1 MPEFSF
7 RPRDRIELIGWLLLA
22 CFASVML
29 LSSQSAASF
38 FTYLLTILVL
48 ASYRT
53 WLDLARNELFILVVV
68 LLLYLSLSVF
78 WSEPWTWRDFGSN
91 LVRTVLVCAFIIG
104 MALVQLRGQVQL
116 WLRRVMVLVGGG
128 AIVAAV
134 ASYLLWPPEESD
146 RLNGLGQ
153 LDTHVVAALV
163 YGFVSIM
170 ALQVWLR
177 ESAWLWRIPAGLT
190 MLVATYAIYASD
202 SRNAWVSYALGLSV
216 LLVAE
221 KIRER
226 DLFRSGVIMVGLVAA
241 IALTFLFSN
250 ETTQAL
256 LLPRGTSFRPEI
268 WDQAITRIFDG
279 HAWFGLGISTD
290 NNFLIVESL
299 ILHPH
304 NLYLSVLYQGGFVAL
319 GMFLLVLWR
328 TLHELLL
335 AYDDADAKLALG
347 ILGSALPAYML
358 DGHELLD
365 KIGSTWFLIWLPV
378 AIAVGLRW
386 SRSLQET

>member
-7 RPRDRIELIGWLLLA
+7 RPRDRIELIGWLLLV
-22 CFASVML
+22 CFAAVLL

-38 FTYLLTILVL
+38 FTYLLTLLVL

-53 WLDLARNELFILVVV
+53 WLDLARNELFILVVG

-78 WSEPWTWRDFGSN
+78 WSEPWTWRDFGSM
-91 LVRTVLVCAFIIG
+91 LVRTLLVCTFIIG

-128 AIVAAV
+128 TVIVAV
-134 ASYLLWPPEESD
+134 VNYLIWPPEGG

-163 YGFVSIM
+163 YGFVSIL
-170 ALQVWLR
+170 ALQICLR
-177 ESAWLWRIPAGLT
+177 ETALLWRIPSGLT
-190 MLVATYAIYASD
+190 ILVATYAIYASD

-216 LLVAE
+216 LLLAE
-221 KIRER
+221 KIRDR
-226 DLFRSGVIMVGLVAA
+226 DLFRSGVIMVGMVAA
-241 IALTFLFSN
+241 IALAFLFAN

-268 WDQAITRIFDG
+268 WDQAISRIFDG
-279 HAWFGLGISTD
+279 HAWFGLGINTD
-290 NNFLIVESL
+290 NNFVLRDDVV

-319 GMFLLVLWR
+319 GMFMLVLWR

-335 AYDDADAKLALG
+335 AYTEADAKLALG
-347 ILGSALPAYML
+347 ILGLALPAYML

-386 SRSLQET
+386 SRSLQDQ

>member
-1 MPEFSF
+1 MPEISF
-7 RPRDRIELIGWLLLA
+7 RPRDRIELIGWLLLT
-22 CFASVML
+22 CFAAVLL
-29 LSSQSAASF
+29 LSSQSAASLL
-38 FTYLLTILVL
+38 TYLLTLLVL

-53 WLDLARNELFILVVV
+53 WLDLARNELFILVAS

-78 WSEPWTWRDFGSN
+78 WSEPWTWRDFGSM
-91 LVRTVLVCAFIIG
+91 LVRTLLVCAFLVG

-128 AIVAAV
+128 TIVVAV
-134 ASYLLWPPEESD
+134 GNYLIWPPEGG

-153 LDTHVVAALV
+153 LDAHVIAALV

-170 ALQVWLR
+170 ALQMWLR
-177 ESAWLWRIPAGLT
+177 EKRLYWRVPAALT
-190 MLVATYAIYASD
+190 ILIAVYAIYASD
-202 SRNAWVSYALGLSV
+202 SRNAWVSVALGLSV
-216 LLVAE
+216 LLLAE

-226 DLFRSGVIMVGLVAA
+226 DLFRSGVIMIGLLAA
-241 IALTFLFSN
+241 IALVFLFMN
-250 ETTQAL
+250 ETTQAM

-268 WDQAITRIFDG
+268 WDQAIDRIFAG
-279 HAWFGLGISTD
+279 HAWFGLGINTD
-290 NNFLIVESL
+290 NNFQVQES
-299 ILHPH
+299 IFLHPH

-319 GMFLLVLWR
+319 GMFLLVLWK
-328 TLHELLL
+328 TLRELLL

-347 ILGSALPAYML
+347 VLGLALPAYML

-365 KIGSTWFLIWLPV
+365 KIGSTWFLIWFPV

-386 SRSLQET
+386 SRSLQEG

>member
-7 RPRDRIELIGWLLLA
+7 RPRDRIELIGWLLLV
-22 CFASVML
+22 CFAAVVL

-38 FTYLLTILVL
+38 FTYLLTLLVL
-48 ASYRT
+48 SSYRI
-53 WLDLARNELFILVVV
+53 WFDLARNELFILVVG

-78 WSEPWTWRDFGSN
+78 WSEPWTWRDFGSM
-91 LVRTVLVCAFIIG
+91 LVRTLLVCAFIIG

-128 AIVAAV
+128 AVIVAV
-134 ASYLLWPPEESD
+134 VNYLTWPPEGG

-163 YGFVSIM
+163 YGFVSIL
-170 ALQVWLR
+170 ALQACLR
-177 ESAWLWRIPAGLT
+177 ETTLLWRIPAGLT
-190 MLVATYAIYASD
+190 ILISTYAIYASD
-202 SRNAWVSYALGLSV
+202 SRNAWVSYALGFCV
-216 LLVAE
+216 LLLAE
-221 KIRER
+221 KIRDR
-226 DLFRSGVIMVGLVAA
+226 DLFRSGVMMVGVLAG
-241 IALTFLFSN
+241 ITLIFLFVN
-250 ETTQAL
+250 ETTQSL

-268 WDQAITRIFDG
+268 WDQAISRIFDG
-279 HAWFGLGISTD
+279 HAWFGLGINTE
-290 NNFLIVESL
+290 NNFLVFESV

-335 AYDDADAKLALG
+335 AYEDADAKLALG
-347 ILGSALPAYML
+347 VLGLALPAYML

-386 SRSLQET
+386 SRALQKH